1 MMSAQTVSAHDLKDI
16 LKASLLSD
24 PTVLEA
30 KATEE
35 SAKSTTKATRAGHYP
50 ILTLTGVQVLAEKN
64 QDRSDDMDGGLGMRG
79 TLNLYSWG
87 GIEAAV
93 RRDKSKEKYYK
104 QKYFE
109 TQE

>member
-1 MMSAQTVSAHDLKDI
+1 MNHIQTPFSHLMPFSARQSGFLKKISLFSIVCMMSAQTVSAHDLKDI

-50 ILTLTGVQVLAEKN
+50 ILTLTGVQVLAEKKP
-64 QDRSDDMDGGLGMRG
+64 RPKR
-79 TLNLYSWG
+79 
-87 GIEAAV
+87 
-93 RRDKSKEKYYK
+93 
-104 QKYFE
+104 
-109 TQE
+109 